1 MLNWKAINLIEWERC
16 PIQKSNNFNVPALMK
31 WAGAK
36 ITTNHKIKILVFVSK
51 RRTTND
57 LLSKMQTLKQWT
69 GWNIRSFYSGNNIT
83 CYNWFHK
90 SIHQTVVRPQIL
102 FLIFYTILKP
112 TKKLVVQRFGARAS
126 IRLYHFES
134 GIVRVVNLPVDD
146 ILPTIDLL
154 WLFTFLE
161 TELKLV
167 FIQFFHPLLG
177 PLFVIF
183 LFPFPQFDYWM
194 PVCCNLLM
202 HICLLKWTN
211 VSENPW
217 WKYTN
222 DTSRQHQTLV
232 CRC

>member
-1 MLNWKAINLIEWERC
+1 MIYCQKCKLWNSELGEILGLSILATISLVTIDFINPSI
-16 PIQKSNNFNVPALMK
+16 
-31 WAGAK
+31 
-36 ITTNHKIKILVFVSK
+36 
-51 RRTTND
+51 
-57 LLSKMQTLKQWT
+57 KQWLDP
-69 GWNIRSFYSGNNIT
+69 
-83 CYNWFHK
+83 K
-90 SIHQTVVRPQIL
+90 IL